1 MAEVLEIQE
10 ILTRVWENLLER
22 PSGPLALR
30 FIVQP
35 LVAAIFA
42 VRDGLKDAR
51 QSRTPYFWTIL
62 SDPAQRAGRLREG
75 FKAVGKII
83 VFALVLDAIY
93 QIVALRKFYPG
104 EALIIAFVLACVPYL
119 LIRGPVARIARW
131 WNQRGARSGR
141 AQ

>member
-1 MAEVLEIQE
+1 MPEMSEIQE
-10 ILTRVWENLLER
+10 VLTRVWENLLER

-51 QSRTPYFWTIL
+51 HGRTPYFWTIL

-83 VFALVLDAIY
+83 VLAMVLDAIY

-104 EALIIAFVLACVPYL
+104 EALIIAFVLAYVPYL
-119 LIRGPVARIARW
+119 LIRGPVARVARW
-131 WNQRGARSGR
+131 WNLRGARSDR